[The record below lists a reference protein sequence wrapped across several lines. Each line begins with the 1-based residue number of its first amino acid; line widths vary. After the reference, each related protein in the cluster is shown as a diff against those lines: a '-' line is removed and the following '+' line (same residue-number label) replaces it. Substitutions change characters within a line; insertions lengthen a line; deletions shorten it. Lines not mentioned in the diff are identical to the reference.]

1 MKILNYNTM
10 KIKTLLILT
19 LFSALV
25 SCTKEE
31 ETDKDIRT
39 DYLGNW
45 KCTQTSKYNGIS
57 EFTVNIKEDATN
69 GSRIEM
75 YNFYAIGAANFIHAD
90 ISTTAANSISITKQS
105 FSSDFIE
112 GSGNDVSS
120 SKLTFNYTADDG
132 NVVDTL
138 SAVFNKIQ

>member
-1 MKILNYNTM
+1 M
-10 KIKTLLILT
+10 KIKKLLTLT

-25 SCTKEE
+25 SCAKEE
-31 ETDKDIRT
+31 DPDKDIRA
-39 DYLGNW
+39 DYLGIW
-45 KCTQTSKYNGIS
+45 KCIQTSKYNGTS
-57 EFTVNIKEDATN
+57 EFTVNIKEDAAN

-75 YNFYAIGAANFIHAD
+75 YNFYAVGAANFIHAN
-90 ISTTAANSISITKQS
+90 ISTTAANSISIAKQS

-132 NVVDTL
+132 NMVDTL
-138 SAVFNKIQ
+138 SALFNKIQ

>member
-1 MKILNYNTM
+1 M
-10 KIKTLLILT
+10 KIKSLLAITLL
-19 LFSALV
+19 SALV
-25 SCTKEE
+25 FCTKEA
-31 ETDKDIRT
+31 ETDKDIRA
-39 DYLGNW
+39 DYIGNW
-45 KCTQTSKYNGIS
+45 KCTQTSKYNGTS
-57 EFTVNIKEDATN
+57 EFTVNIKEDVAN
-69 GSRIEM
+69 DSRIEM
-75 YNFYAIGAANFIHAD
+75 YNFYAIGSANFIYAD

-120 SKLTFNYTADDG
+120 TKLTFNYTADDG